1 MLEFLL
7 SLVLMVLCAFVA
19 HEGVKIGNDNFPDLN
34 MSPNWSAVIG
44 FIFGVSGLIG
54 LLLYAVI
61 KIMIKRIIKH

>member
-7 SLVLMVLCAFVA
+7 SLVLLVLCAFIA
-19 HEGVKIGNDNFPDLN
+19 HEGVKIGNENFPDLN

-44 FIFGVSGLIG
+44 FIFGASGLIG
-54 LLLYAVI
+54 LLLYAVL